1 MNVEMAEPAQRVYL
15 EYVPII
21 VCLIT
26 VWIADDIQQRR
37 FQDVSYAYSQMEAGY
52 YAEAGDG
59 FEKYLSAHSEQSLYW
74 TLIEKINGADS
85 RYTYKNVQITL
96 SECKDR
102 LLSNYFT
109 IDLRESKEKK

>member
-1 MNVEMAEPAQRVYL
+1 MLKKRKTRTLAAIL
-15 EYVPII
+15 FI

-37 FQDVSYAYSQMEAGY
+37 FRDVSYAYSQMEAGY

-59 FEKYLSAHSEQSLYW
+59 FEKYISAHSEQSLYW
-74 TLIEKINGADS
+74 TLIEKINGVDS
-85 RYTYKNVQITL
+85 IYTYKNVRIAL

-102 LLSNYFT
+102 LLSDHST
-109 IDLRESKEKK
+109 IDLQESEVTK